1 MEKQRYL
8 KMKNQSVKNMLMQ
21 ALNEFLILQRE
32 AGKDISETGN
42 LILRID
48 DAPKGKL
55 FLNDREYTLLRD
67 AVNELRNK
75 KLAEGKYT
83 DFLDANLVMLMKLKY
98 KRCGKRC
105 AALEN
110 QSRGA

>member
-21 ALNEFLILQRE
+21 ALNEVLIQQRE

-83 DFLDANLVMLMKLKY
+83 DFLDENLVMLIKLKY

-105 AALEN
+105 AASGN
-110 QSRGA
+110 QGRMA